1 MMPAPIEVGEVR
13 DLDLV
18 LCSQR
23 HSDHT
28 DPGSLATLVENNSR
42 CQFVVPRAE
51 LPSATAI
58 GLHKSRLIFVND
70 GDTIRVTF
78 HVSRFR
84 SSPPMSDAIA
94 IHVIPTA
101 HETLKVNDRGEHHFL
116 RLHSEA
122 GWPHVLPLRRLRCV

>member
-1 MMPAPIEVGEVR
+1 M
-13 DLDLV
+13 
-18 LCSQR
+18 
-23 HSDHT
+23 
-28 DPGSLATLVENNSR
+28 NSY

-116 RLHSEA
+116 GFILKLGGLTFYHSGDCVVYDGLVE
-122 GWPHVLPLRRLRCV
+122 RLREWAIDLALLP